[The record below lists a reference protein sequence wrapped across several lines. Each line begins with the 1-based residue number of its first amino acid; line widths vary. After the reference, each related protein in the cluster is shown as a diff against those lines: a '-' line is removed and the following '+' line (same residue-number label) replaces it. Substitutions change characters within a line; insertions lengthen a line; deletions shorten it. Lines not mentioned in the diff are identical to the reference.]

1 MKSEGR
7 CCVSDSCDWSVAE
20 PVVAEAKAQQL
31 SKLVEPARSSNDVW
45 CTARP
50 VRDGMKAQ
58 YKVIISLCGGRDN
71 VQVFT
76 MWYSVETGKAAMSVL
91 TIIPN
96 WVSATRAGLA
106 GQSWQ

>member
-50 VRDGMKAQ
+50 VRDGM
-58 YKVIISLCGGRDN
+58 
-71 VQVFT
+71 
-76 MWYSVETGKAAMSVL
+76 
-91 TIIPN
+91 
-96 WVSATRAGLA
+96 
-106 GQSWQ
+106 